1 MDQIFQCIMGEIE
14 AEFRV
19 SCTEKDKEFALI
31 SYGPILQSSLSLSL
45 KPMECKLFLR
55 VVIVVVSE

>member
-1 MDQIFQCIMGEIE
+1 MGEIE